1 MIVKTEAIVLKSF
14 DFRETSKI
22 VTFYTREFGKIRG
35 VMKGVR
41 KDPRKFGSSVDK
53 FTVND
58 IVFYQYRNSDIHLIS
73 QCDMKE
79 FYSPI
84 RQDLKRMTAASYIL
98 ELIDTMLPIEQ
109 KNEDIYDLIL
119 QYLSSLQTDEDVN
132 KLVHIFQIKT
142 LSYSGFRPHLDSCVK
157 CTKKVEGQTRFSMRL
172 GGLVCDICRSNDGDV
187 SPISRGT
194 VASIIHIEKSEWDQ
208 TLRLGLSAV
217 IKKELKYVLNNFLV
231 FHLEKNLRSA
241 RFVQ

>member
-1 MIVKTEAIVLKSF
+1 MIVKTEAIVLRSF

-22 VTFYTREFGKIRG
+22 VTFYTREFGKIKG
-35 VMKGVR
+35 VMKGIR

-53 FTVND
+53 FTLND

-79 FYSPI
+79 FYGPI

-98 ELIDTMLPIEQ
+98 ELVDTILPIEQ
-109 KNEDIYDLIL
+109 KNEDIYELIL
-119 QYLSSLQTDEDVN
+119 QYLSSLQTDQDVS

-142 LSYSGFRPHLDSCVK
+142 LLYSGFRPHLDSCVK
-157 CTKKVEGQTRFSMRL
+157 CTKKVQGQTRFSMKL
-172 GGLVCDICRSNDGDV
+172 GGLVCDICRTGDGDV

-194 VASIIHIEKSEWDQ
+194 VNSIIHIEQSEWDQ
-208 TLRLGLSAV
+208 TLRLGLSAA

-231 FHLEKNLRSA
+231 FHLEKHLRSA
-241 RFVQ
+241 RFVH